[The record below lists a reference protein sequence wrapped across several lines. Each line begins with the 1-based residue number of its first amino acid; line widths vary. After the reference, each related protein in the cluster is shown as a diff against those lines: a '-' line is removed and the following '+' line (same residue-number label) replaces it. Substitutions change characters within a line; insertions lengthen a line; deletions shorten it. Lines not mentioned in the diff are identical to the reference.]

1 MYRGRSH
8 GFNNVQVICNMAKN
22 FFKVECWGKLA
33 GIGLRRTERKG
44 IRYRQYE
51 NFSNIFYMVGM
62 KLMKK

>member
-1 MYRGRSH
+1 MDLTMCRSYAIWPRI
-8 GFNNVQVICNMAKN
+8 FV
-22 FFKVECWGKLA
+22 KVECWGKLA
-33 GIGLRRTERKG
+33 GIGSRRTERKG